1 MAGAA
6 VVGNLVNV
14 TSLSLLLLVAGLE
27 IKLVYSVFKLLVE
40 SVLTISYGA

>member
-1 MAGAA
+1 MAAAA

-27 IKLVYSVFKLLVE
+27 IKLVYTFLLYV
-40 SVLTISYGA
+40 SS